1 MQGHYFSRSYGK
13 EEDVCEQS
21 KSEDR
26 AASQLKSSDIH

>member
-1 MQGHYFSRSYGK
+1 MQGHYFSRSCEK
-13 EEDVCEQS
+13 EEGVCEQS